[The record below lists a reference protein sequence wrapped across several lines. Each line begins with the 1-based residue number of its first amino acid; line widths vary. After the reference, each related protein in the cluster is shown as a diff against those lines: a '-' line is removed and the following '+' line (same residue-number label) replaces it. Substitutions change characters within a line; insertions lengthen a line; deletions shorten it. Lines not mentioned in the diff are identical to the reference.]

1 MRGTWTRE
9 LVELAVL
16 FGAVAAADLSAD
28 SFTRVSLSAIVLTG
42 LAVVLLVGAVLQ
54 SRAR

>member
-16 FGAVAAADLSAD
+16 FGVIAAADLSAD
-28 SFTRVSLSAIVLTG
+28 SFTRISLSAIVLTG